1 MEHSSADVHA
11 ERIFTERVL
20 KNKKTIDQYAL
31 VVSKLKKSYGHFKAV
46 KNLNF
51 TVNKGIVFY
60 LFYTRF
66 YINCGR
72 RMFRFAWYE
81 RCG

>member
-60 LFYTRF
+60 LFFFKILYKLRQV
-66 YINCGR
+66 NVSVCLV
-72 RMFRFAWYE
+72 
-81 RCG
+81 